1 MGKYSFTPISELQ
14 ALLGVQVRAIR
25 ISKDLDQITTAE
37 RAGIS
42 EKALRNLEA
51 GRGSSIDS
59 LLRVLKAIDS
69 LDGLELLAPRPSISP
84 MALLRS
90 SKARQRVRKSSA
102 SRNRD
107 L

>member
-1 MGKYSFTPISELQ
+1 MDKYSFTSVTELQ
-14 ALLGVQVRAIR
+14 ALLGEQVKAIR

-37 RAGIS
+37 RAGLS

-51 GRGSSIDS
+51 GRGSSVES
-59 LLRVLKAIDS
+59 LLRVLKALDS

-84 MALLRS
+84 LALLRS
-90 SKARQRVRKSSA
+90 SKARQRVRKSLS
-102 SRNRD
+102 SRDGD